1 MSDTKILTEN
11 TAAYSGQSNY
21 TARLMRDGRE
31 AGHLDYVVYQGQ
43 PSVSYI
49 EVQPS
54 KRRQGVG
61 RMLVQHLQSTFP
73 DQEIDF
79 GMLTEDG
86 AALLAAITRK
96 EPVPEVVAMVHEL
109 ADIRRELAL
118 LDGRSEAFDTM
129 STHSDA
135 ELLAFRAWVGEVS
148 DRWNA
153 LHDRE
158 YELDNALNR
167 GAGLSEVRTMVVVE
181 PAPSSEGPIEANESH
196 RASVPR
202 NC

>member
-1 MSDTKILTEN
+1 MKIVTEN
-11 TAAYSGQSNY
+11 TAAYNGQSNY
-21 TARLMRDGRE
+21 TARLMREGRE
-31 AGHLDYVVYQGQ
+31 VGHLDYVVYQGH

-49 EVQPS
+49 EVHPS
-54 KRRQGVG
+54 ERRQGSG
-61 RMLVQHLQSTFP
+61 RMLVQHLQSSFP

-86 AALLAAITRK
+86 TALLAAITRK

-109 ADIRRELAL
+109 ADIRRDLAL
-118 LDGRSEAFDTM
+118 LDGRSDAFHAM

-135 ELLAFRAWVGEVS
+135 ELLAFRAWIGEMS

-158 YELDNALNR
+158 YELDNALNH
-167 GAGLSEVRTMVVVE
+167 GAGLSEVRTMVIVE
-181 PAPSSEGPIEANESH
+181 PAPAPEELTEADEA
-196 RASVPR
+196 RQASVPR
-202 NC
+202 N